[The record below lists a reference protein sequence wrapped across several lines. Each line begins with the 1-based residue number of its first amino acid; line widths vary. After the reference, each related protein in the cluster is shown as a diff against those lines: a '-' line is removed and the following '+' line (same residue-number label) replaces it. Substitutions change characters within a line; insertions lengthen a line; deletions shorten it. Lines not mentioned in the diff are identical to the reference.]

1 MVQLHPRIR
10 ACTRSV
16 WWWLII
22 LLDRS
27 PNNLMS
33 CPGINLV
40 AFGSS
45 ELGDELERACVELA
59 KRQNVATMA
68 TTPGCVKNRQKS
80 SKTHFLEKRSNLAS
94 PIRKTTPRQKRE
106 IWLMGVKNTTLK
118 KRADCTLELVAFL
131 DFWPPP
137 QKTAGTC
144 RFLARKT
151 SNLS

>member
-16 WWWLII
+16 WWGLII
-22 LLDRS
+22 LLDRD

-33 CPGINLV
+33 GPGINLV

-45 ELGDELERACVELA
+45 EPGDELERACVELGRDQKCA
-59 KRQNVATMA
+59 PRAQ
-68 TTPGCVKNRQKS
+68 PQGCVKNRQKS
-80 SKTHFLEKRSNLAS
+80 SKTHFSKKWSNLAS
-94 PIRKTTPRQKRE
+94 PIRKTAPRQKRE

-131 DFWPPP
+131 DISPPP
-137 QKTAGTC
+137 QKTPGTC